1 MPTDRRQRRGVV
13 SQRLLR
19 LAAFATLAGILVYL
33 TINTVLA
40 WMYMYVL
47 AHPACQESPQHL
59 SNQPPPE
66 EHWLRTRDGLSL
78 RAWYYPS
85 RNGAAV
91 LALGGLSGALGDNLP
106 QVDFL
111 VDEGFGVLQIDTR
124 ACAKPRAPVTLGAKE
139 LYDAEAGLA
148 FLQSRPEVEETGVY
162 GFSMGGAAAI
172 RLAARDAEITAV
184 VAEGGYFNLGDDLI
198 EPDSR
203 LNVLHRAFLYTIA
216 ASYWLQSGTNPWEI
230 SPIDD
235 LPAISPRPVFLIY
248 GEGEATSGR
257 AQAQFEA
264 AREPKSLWIVPGG
277 AHGTNYAAS
286 PGEFRHRV
294 TNFFSR
300 ALSP

>member
-1 MPTDRRQRRGVV
+1 MPDDWAQRRGAV

-33 TINTVLA
+33 IINTGLA
-40 WMYMYVL
+40 WMYVYVL
-47 AHPACQESPQHL
+47 EHPACQDDPQRFSNSPV
-59 SNQPPPE
+59 PE
-66 EHWLRTRDGLSL
+66 EHWLKTRDGLSL

-85 RNGAAV
+85 KNGAAV
-91 LALGGLSGALGDNLP
+91 LALGGLGGALGDNLP

-111 VDEGFGVLQIDTR
+111 EEEGFGVLQIDSR
-124 ACAKPRAPVTLGAKE
+124 ACARPRAPVTLGAKE
-139 LYDAEAGLA
+139 LFDAEAGLA
-148 FLQSRPEVEETGVY
+148 FLLSRPEVEVIGVY

-172 RLAARDAEITAV
+172 RLAARHAEVAAV

-203 LNVLHRAFLYTIA
+203 LNALHRAFLYTIA
-216 ASYWLQSGTNPWEI
+216 ASYWLQTGMNPWEI

-235 LPAISPRPVFLIY
+235 LPEISPRPVFLIY
-248 GEGEATSGR
+248 GEGEAASGR

-264 AREPKSLWIVPGG
+264 AREPKSLWVVPGG
-277 AHGTNYAAS
+277 AHGINYAAS

-294 TNFFSR
+294 TEFFSST
-300 ALSP
+300 LSP